1 MTQTTDA
8 ALVERL
14 RKRLAEASPQPWVY
28 RPDQFD
34 DWGWI
39 RGTERDSDIGR
50 YRPIVAKGMD
60 SEVAEEQKA
69 THREAKTDPFGPN
82 ALLITDAVNA
92 LPGILDTIEAQARR
106 IEALE
111 KRGAEAVIA
120 YHIAI
125 CSPKSVVPDDSLYD
139 PAMATTVEA
148 ALDAGLPIRAVF
160 EPSDNGPDA

>member
-28 RPDQFD
+28 RPDRFD

-39 RGTERDSDIGR
+39 RGTERDDRGIGP
-50 YRPIVAKGMD
+50 YRPVMAIARD
-60 SEVAEEQKA
+60 SSVRDQHEAA
-69 THREAKTDPFGPN
+69 HRAAGTDPYGPN

-92 LPGILDTIEAQARR
+92 LPSLLDTIEAQARR

-111 KRGAEAVIA
+111 GALRPFAKAGELFGEPLPGGYEEGI
-120 YHIAI
+120 YN
-125 CSPKSVVPDDSLYD
+125 
-139 PAMATTVEA
+139 PAAGSEYGFGAHALRA
-148 ALDAGLPIRAVF
+148 ARTALAPT
-160 EPSDNGPDA
+160 P